1 MGIISTPCHRRFD
14 WLVANIGPNGT
25 YLLDTKFNKSSLGR
39 IWLLTVPGTG
49 TPRGTEPSKVAAKTV
64 PVPKKR
70 GLGLAGL
77 LVELIWLM
85 ERPPQSLY
93 VRDESD
99 PDPCDPEQRP
109 GDEAKKAT
117 FPNSV
122 FVAGQR
128 IHGLLRH
135 RSATAVDALPEGT
148 KS

>member
-1 MGIISTPCHRRFD
+1 MGIVSTACQRRFD
-14 WLVANIGPNGT
+14 WLVANIGPRST
-25 YLLDTKFNKSSLGR
+25 YLLDLKFNKASLGR
-39 IWLLTVPGTG
+39 IWLRAVPGTG
-49 TPRGTEPSKVAAKTV
+49 TPWGTEPSKVAAKTV

-77 LVELIWLM
+77 LVELFWLV
-85 ERPPQSLY
+85 ERPPQSLC

-117 FPNSV
+117 LPNFL

-128 IHGLLRH
+128 FHGLLRH
-135 RSATAVDALPEGT
+135 RSSTTVDALPEGT

>member
-1 MGIISTPCHRRFD
+1 MGIVSTPCQRRFD
-14 WLVANIGPNGT
+14 WIVANIGPRNT
-25 YLLDTKFNKSSLGR
+25 YLLDHKFNKASLSR
-39 IWLLTVPGTG
+39 IWLRTVPGTR
-49 TPRGTEPSKVAAKTV
+49 TASGTEPSKVAAKTV

-70 GLGLAGL
+70 GLGLAGR
-77 LVELIWLM
+77 LVELFWLM
-85 ERPPQSLY
+85 ERPPQSLC

-99 PDPCDPEQRP
+99 PDPCDPEQRS

-117 FPNSV
+117 LPNFV
-122 FVAGQR
+122 FVVGQR